1 MPVGPL
7 KIGTRKLTA
16 GIALAAF
23 ALRALVP
30 AGFMLESGHPL
41 TVIICPDGFPPQLLS
56 QDGQGMPDMAGMP
69 DMLGTTG
76 GGHGDHRGGN
86 QSHSDHCL
94 FTSGSGHGPTPAF
107 AAPVTSSH
115 VFREVAVAPRQRL
128 SDVRLVYV
136 PQARAP
142 PVLT

>member
-1 MPVGPL
+1 MRVGPL

-16 GIALAAF
+16 GVVLAAF

-41 TVIICPDGFPPQLLS
+41 TFIICPDGFPAQLLA
-56 QDGQGMPDMAGMP
+56 QDGQGMPDMADMPGMP
-69 DMLGTTG
+69 GMPGIPAAP
-76 GGHGDHRGGN
+76 GGN

-94 FTSGSGHGPTPAF
+94 FTSGSSHGPTPAF
-107 AAPVTSSH
+107 AAPVISSH

-128 SDVRLVYV
+128 SNVRLVYV
-136 PQARAP
+136 PQPRAP
-142 PVLT
+142 PVLA